1 MVEVVPSLRQS
12 GFIEYSLLYKP
23 SIDRVADRRSRV
35 KQMAEPNWRKVQALQ
50 DSAWFRDF
58 PSNAIEAL
66 ASAGTIRLLNDRE
79 CLLREGDVSAGIG
92 LILRGGIRSG
102 SLSVDGHEFAFSLLK
117 PGAIVGLVSALDGL
131 GAVNNATAHGET
143 EALVIPRSALIE
155 VLDTEPLLYRH
166 VVKMLCYRMRKAYCT
181 IDELA
186 LVPLRQR
193 LARQI
198 CTLVEAEHG
207 GESPRGE
214 VVLDITQGDLAILLG
229 ATRPIVNR
237 ALKELEGE
245 GLIAA
250 GYRKL
255 IVKDFSVLYSRCV
268 QQKLFAL

>member
-1 MVEVVPSLRQS
+1 MNL
-12 GFIEYSLLYKP
+12 
-23 SIDRVADRRSRV
+23 
-35 KQMAEPNWRKVQALQ
+35 MAEPSARKVHALQ
-50 DSAWFRDF
+50 DSAWFREF
-58 PSNAIEAL
+58 PVTAIEAL
-66 ASAGTIRLLNDRE
+66 STAGHIRLLRDRE
-79 CLLREGDVSAGIG
+79 CLLRQGDTSASIG

-102 SLSVDGHEFAFSLLK
+102 SLSADGHEFAFSLLK
-117 PGAIVGLVSALDGL
+117 PGAIVGLVSALDGM

-143 EALVIPRSALIE
+143 EALVIPRDAFLD
-155 VLDTEPLLYRH
+155 VLEKEPILYRRI
-166 VVKMLCYRMRKAYCT
+166 VQMLCYRMRKAYCI

-198 CTLVEAEHG
+198 CTLVLAEHRG
-207 GESPRGE
+207 DSPTSE
-214 VVLDITQGDLAILLG
+214 VVLDLTQNDLAVLLG

-237 ALKELEGE
+237 ALKELEEE

-255 IVKDFSVLYSRCV
+255 VVRDFPVLYSRCV